1 MSQEIDRLPP
11 EARNT
16 TSNPGGQGAT
26 ALIAQLFRQ
35 VLRLPPR
42 NERSGSRALF
52 PDNDPTLGNVPDMRW
67 WSSPGTDI
75 RGREAALPPS
85 FPNAPQDT
93 SGGQEVATRPAGHAE
108 DEAADV
114 QQLRGVAAPGS
125 VAGVDRRAE
134 GQGRVAGAAGK
145 ENLADYSGPAPAQ
158 AAPDIQA
165 RHQAAGDALEK
176 LARHLHRLCE
186 RGGAISQ
193 HWSATLHLDAQALPD
208 TQLRIQ
214 ASQSWI
220 RLRFSTQSADSI
232 RLISDHTPALR
243 STLEQTLDMK
253 HHVDID
259 FE

>member
-1 MSQEIDRLPP
+1 MSQEIDRVPP
-11 EARNT
+11 EAPST
-16 TSNPGGQGAT
+16 TNSPGGQGAT

-42 NERSGSRALF
+42 NERNSGRALF
-52 PDNDPTLGNVPDMRW
+52 PGNDTAIGDAADPRW
-67 WSSPGTDI
+67 WSSPGVDTQ
-75 RGREAALPPS
+75 GREAAPPPS
-85 FPNAPQDT
+85 FPNGPPGA
-93 SGGQEVATRPAGHAE
+93 SGDPGAAARPSGHAG
-108 DEAADV
+108 DEAADAGHF
-114 QQLRGVAAPGS
+114 RGVAAPGQ
-125 VAGVDRRAE
+125 VAGVDRRVE
-134 GQGRVAGAAGK
+134 GRGLVAGAAGK
-145 ENLADYSGPAPAQ
+145 GSMLDHAGPAPAQ
-158 AAPDIQA
+158 AAPGIQS
-165 RHQAAGDALEK
+165 RHQAAGDALDK

-208 TQLRIQ
+208 TRLRIQ

-220 RLRFSTQSADSI
+220 RLRFSTQSADSV